1 MDPTMPDRIA
11 GEESVRCQRCG
22 CRLTPSAS
30 AVVTECPV
38 CKGRSFLRAS
48 LFATDA
54 SRDQPGGFHVDDSI
68 DAVRLAEIT
77 ERLPEPGEYL
87 AFIDDGR
94 ERVVRLSWEW
104 TRIGRGLNA
113 DVHLDDSTVSRRHAL
128 LGRPPEGPRL
138 LDDRSLNGVF
148 VNGERVEWKRLR
160 HGDEIQV
167 GRYRLSFIS
176 HAPETDSRGSRDL
189 RLAGAATA
197 LGGERATGAALRI
210 AL

>member
-1 MDPTMPDRIA
+1 MHPEMPDR
-11 GEESVRCQRCG
+11 V
-22 CRLTPSAS
+22 P
-30 AVVTECPV
+30 
-38 CKGRSFLRAS
+38 
-48 LFATDA
+48 
-54 SRDQPGGFHVDDSI
+54 DSI
-68 DAVRLAEIT
+68 DPVRLAEIT
-77 ERLPEPGEYL
+77 ERLAEPGEYL
-87 AFIDDGR
+87 AFIEDGR
-94 ERVVRLSWEW
+94 ERVVLLSWDW

-113 DVHLDDSTVSRRHAL
+113 DVRLDDPTVSRRHAL

-148 VNGERVEWKRLR
+148 VNGERVEWQRLR
-160 HGDEIQV
+160 HGDEIQI

-176 HAPETDSRGSRDL
+176 HASGAATRGSRDL

>member
-1 MDPTMPDRIA
+1 MPDK
-11 GEESVRCQRCG
+11 V
-22 CRLTPSAS
+22 P
-30 AVVTECPV
+30 
-38 CKGRSFLRAS
+38 
-48 LFATDA
+48 
-54 SRDQPGGFHVDDSI
+54 DSI
-68 DAVRLAEIT
+68 DVVRLAEIT
-77 ERLPEPGEYL
+77 EGLAEPGEYL

-94 ERVVRLSWEW
+94 ERVVLLSWEW
-104 TRIGRGLNA
+104 TRIGRGLNS
-113 DVHLDDSTVSRRHAL
+113 DLRLDDPTVSRRHAL
-128 LGRPPEGPRL
+128 LGRPSEGPRL

-160 HGDEIQV
+160 HGDEIQI

-176 HAPETDSRGSRDL
+176 HASGSVSRGSRDL